1 MLWILGSVAG
11 ALVLTFLILFVVF
24 SALRGQISAEAARL
38 ANKELD
44 SGLVKMTTRYD
55 QFRTGRLYR
64 GGGLRMNY
72 TQVVLT
78 KTHLHL
84 IERPQWYGVFPR
96 AELAK
101 FTVGILD
108 GKLHLHSKSPPN
120 ATGGIDYRIPVADPE
135 HWVKALAAAGA
146 KRAS

>member
-1 MLWILGSVAG
+1 MLWVLVSVAG
-11 ALVLTFLILFVVF
+11 ALALTALILFVVF

-64 GGGLRMNY
+64 GGLRMNY

-96 AELAK
+96 AELSK
-101 FTVGILD
+101 FTVGIVD
-108 GKLHLHSKSPPN
+108 GKLHLHSQSPPN

-135 HWVKALAAAGA
+135 RWVKALAAAGA